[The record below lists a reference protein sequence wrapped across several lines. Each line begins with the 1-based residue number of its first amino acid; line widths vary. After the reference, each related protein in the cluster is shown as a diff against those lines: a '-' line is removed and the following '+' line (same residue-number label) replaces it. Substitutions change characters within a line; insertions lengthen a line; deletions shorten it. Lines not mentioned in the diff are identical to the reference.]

1 MIHEGNSEVKESK
14 APVIIHKY
22 NVFRIN
28 EEESVEERSFRSQML
43 AEEMRRTKDNSE
55 ADFTSNIESDTD
67 QEEEVLSFL
76 IISYT

>member
-1 MIHEGNSEVKESK
+1 M
-14 APVIIHKY
+14 IIHKY

-43 AEEMRRTKDNSE
+43 AAEMRRTKDNSE
-55 ADFTSNIESDTD
+55 ADLTSNIESDTD